1 MKYALR
7 TLLKTRGIT
16 LIAVLALALGIGANT
31 AIFSVVNAVFLRPLP
46 YPDAERL
53 VEIAETSP
61 DQSTNSV
68 SYPNYLDWRSQVDVF
83 EHLAAHAP
91 YDATLEVGGS
101 AERLPVNYVA
111 ADFLA
116 TLRTKPRLGRD
127 FKPEDDQP
135 GAAPVAIL
143 THRLWQTRLG
153 ANPAILGST
162 ISVDRRGYTVIGV
175 LPPEYRFY
183 RGGDILVPISDAVTR
198 QTLYLRE
205 NHNNL
210 YVLARLKPGVSPLK
224 AQAQMTTIAQRLAR
238 DYPAIN
244 TGMGARVTALRE
256 RVAGES
262 RRPVMMLLGAVCLV
276 LLIACVNVAN
286 LLLAQA
292 ADRRKEMAL
301 RAALGA
307 SSWQVLRQLLLESML
322 LGVAGGALGLLLARW
337 SFAGLVRL
345 VPASIAAG
353 GLTIDFRVLDF
364 TLLVSIFTGVL
375 FGLAPAFDASR
386 LKLNDALR
394 DGGRTTSGS
403 AHGRLRD
410 ALVVAEVA
418 LALVLLVGAGLLL
431 RTLQHL
437 MNVPLG
443 FNTEKILSVRVSLP
457 DSAEFT
463 AERGAAFFE
472 RLVAR
477 TQNIPGVTSAG
488 TISHM
493 PLRGF
498 FSGMTLY
505 RDDRPIPE
513 RGKIPG
519 ADQRTASPEYFRT
532 MRVPLLRGRLF
543 TPADGR
549 VTNFPRE
556 AVLDWVK
563 KNHFSVVISE
573 TMARQMW
580 PGEDPIGK
588 TFRPG
593 LPEMGLPPVTIIGVV
608 GDVRDYGADSV
619 PTPTFYWSAFHFPQ
633 GATTLV
639 VRTQPEPTT
648 LVSDLRR
655 VTAELD
661 RSAILTD
668 VATVEQLV
676 SDSLAPRRLNMLLLA
691 IFAGLALVLSGVGIY
706 GVMAYAVNHR
716 THEIG
721 IRIALGASRG
731 SILRMVLGKAVL
743 LGGLGVLIG
752 SAVALALTRLIASM
766 LYGVQASDPMTFSA
780 VALLLFAVA
789 VGATYAPARRA
800 TRVSPLTALHT
811 E

>member
-1 MKYALR
+1 
-7 TLLKTRGIT
+7 
-16 LIAVLALALGIGANT
+16 
-31 AIFSVVNAVFLRPLP
+31 
-46 YPDAERL
+46 
-53 VEIAETSP
+53 
-61 DQSTNSV
+61 
-68 SYPNYLDWRSQVDVF
+68 
-83 EHLAAHAP
+83 
-91 YDATLEVGGS
+91 
-101 AERLPVNYVA
+101 
-111 ADFLA
+111 
-116 TLRTKPRLGRD
+116 
-127 FKPEDDQP
+127 
-135 GAAPVAIL
+135 
-143 THRLWQTRLG
+143 
-153 ANPAILGST
+153 
-162 ISVDRRGYTVIGV
+162 V

-353 GLTIDFRVLDF
+353 GLTLDRRVLGF

>member
-1 MKYALR
+1 MKYAFR

-16 LIAVLALALGIGANT
+16 LIAIVALALGIGANT

-46 YPDAERL
+46 YPEAEHL
-53 VEIAETSP
+53 VEISETSGE
-61 DQSTNSV
+61 SLNSV

-83 EHLAAHAP
+83 EHVAAHAL
-91 YDATLEVGGS
+91 YDATVEFSGT

-135 GAAPVAIL
+135 GAAPVAIV

-153 ANPAILGST
+153 SNLAVLGRT
-162 ISVDRRGYTVIGV
+162 INVDRRGYTVIGV

-183 RGGDILVPISDAVTR
+183 RGGDILIPISDAVTR

-210 YVLARLKPGVSPLK
+210 YVVARLKPGVSPEQ
-224 AQAQMTTIAQRLAR
+224 AQAQMSTIAQRLASV
-238 DYPAIN
+238 YPAIN
-244 TGMGARVTALRE
+244 TGIGARVTTLRE
-256 RVAGES
+256 RVSGEA

-286 LLLAQA
+286 LLLARA
-292 ADRRKEMAL
+292 ADRRKEMAI

-307 SSWQVLRQLLLESML
+307 SRWQVLRQLLLESVL
-322 LGVAGGALGLLLARW
+322 LGVAGGGLGMLLARW

-345 VPASIAAG
+345 VPASIPAG
-353 GLTIDFRVLDF
+353 GLTIDFRVLCF
-364 TLLVSIFTGVL
+364 TLLVSILTGVL

-386 LKLNDALR
+386 LKLNEALR
-394 DGGRTTSGS
+394 DGERTTGGS
-403 AHGRLRD
+403 ARGRLRD

-418 LALVLLVGAGLLL
+418 LALVLLVGAGLLI
-431 RTLQHL
+431 RTLHHL
-437 MNVPLG
+437 MNVQLG

-457 DSAEFT
+457 DSKEYS
-463 AERGAAFFE
+463 AERTAALFE
-472 RLVAR
+472 QLVAR
-477 TQNIPGVTSAG
+477 AQSLPGVRSAG

-513 RGKIPG
+513 RGKLPG

-532 MRVPLLRGRLF
+532 MGVPLLRGRLF

-549 VTNFPRE
+549 VANFRRD

-563 KNHFSVVISE
+563 QNHFSVLISE
-573 TMARQMW
+573 TMARQLW

-608 GDVRDYGADSV
+608 GDVRDYGADSL
-619 PTPTFYWSAFHFPQ
+619 PTPTFYWSAYHSPQ
-633 GATTLV
+633 WAATLV
-639 VRTQPEPTT
+639 VRTIAEPTG

-655 VTAELD
+655 LTADLD
-661 RSAILTD
+661 RSATLTD
-668 VATVEQLV
+668 VATVEQLI
-676 SDSLAPRRLNMLLLA
+676 SDSLASRRLNMLLLA
-691 IFAGLALVLSGVGIY
+691 IFAGLALLLSAVGIY
-706 GVMAYAVNHR
+706 GVMAYAVNR
-716 THEIG
+716 RSHEIG
-721 IRIALGASRG
+721 IRIALGASR
-731 SILRMVLGKAVL
+731 SDILRMVLRQAVL
-743 LGGLGVLIG
+743 LGALGVLIG
-752 SAVALALTRLIASM
+752 SAAALALTRLIASM
-766 LYGVQASDPMTFSA
+766 LYGVEASDPLTFIA

>member
-16 LIAVLALALGIGANT
+16 LIAVVALALGIGANT

-46 YPDAERL
+46 YPEAERL
-53 VEIAETSP
+53 VEVSETSGE
-61 DQSTNSV
+61 SLNSV
-68 SYPNYLDWRSQVDVF
+68 SYPNYLDWRSQVEVF
-83 EHLAAHAP
+83 EHLAAHAL
-91 YDATLEVGGS
+91 YDATVEFSGT

-127 FKPEDDQP
+127 FKPDDDQP
-135 GAAPVAIL
+135 GAAPVAIV

-153 ANPAILGST
+153 SNPAVLGST
-162 ISVDRRGYTVIGV
+162 INVDRRGYTVIGV

-183 RGGDILVPISDAVTR
+183 RGGDILIPISDAVTR

-210 YVLARLKPGVSPLK
+210 YVLARLKPGVSPEQ
-224 AQAQMTTIAQRLAR
+224 AQAQMSTIAQRLASA
-238 DYPAIN
+238 YPAIN
-244 TGMGARVTALRE
+244 TGIGARVTTLRE
-256 RVAGES
+256 RVSGEA

-286 LLLAQA
+286 LLLARA
-292 ADRRKEMAL
+292 ADRRKEMAI

-307 SSWQVLRQLLLESML
+307 SRWQVLRQLLLESVL
-322 LGVAGGALGLLLARW
+322 LGVAGGALGMLLARW

-345 VPASIAAG
+345 VPASIPAG
-353 GLTIDFRVLDF
+353 GLTIDFRVLCF
-364 TLLVSIFTGVL
+364 TLLVSILTGVL

-386 LKLNDALR
+386 LKLNEALR
-394 DGGRTTSGS
+394 DGERTTGGS
-403 AHGRLRD
+403 ARGRLRD

-431 RTLQHL
+431 RTLHHL
-437 MNVPLG
+437 MNVQLG
-443 FNTEKILSVRVSLP
+443 FNTEKILSARVSLP
-457 DSAEFT
+457 DSKEYS
-463 AERGAAFFE
+463 AERTAALFE
-472 RLVAR
+472 QLVAR
-477 TQNIPGVTSAG
+477 AQSLPGVRSAG

-513 RGKIPG
+513 RGKLPG

-532 MRVPLLRGRLF
+532 MGVPLLRGRLF

-549 VTNFPRE
+549 VANFRRD

-563 KNHFSVVISE
+563 QNHFSVLISE
-573 TMARQMW
+573 TMARQLW

-608 GDVRDYGADSV
+608 GDVRDYGADSL
-619 PTPTFYWSAFHFPQ
+619 PTPTFYWSAYHFPQ
-633 GATTLV
+633 WAATLV
-639 VRTQPEPTT
+639 VRTIAEPTG

-655 VTAELD
+655 LTAELD
-661 RSAILTD
+661 RSATLTD
-668 VATVEQLV
+668 VATVEQLI
-676 SDSLAPRRLNMLLLA
+676 SDSLASRRLNMLLLA
-691 IFAGLALVLSGVGIY
+691 IFAGLALLLSAVGIY
-706 GVMAYAVNHR
+706 GVMAYAVNR
-716 THEIG
+716 RSHEIG
-721 IRIALGASRG
+721 IRIALGASR
-731 SILRMVLGKAVL
+731 SDILRMVLGQAVL
-743 LGGLGVLIG
+743 LGALGVLIG
-752 SAVALALTRLIASM
+752 SAAALALTRLIASM
-766 LYGVQASDPMTFSA
+766 LYGVEASDPLTFIV